1 MFKNFF
7 SSNEFAV
14 FVLLVAAG
22 SLVLLYMKGRV
33 VESAIGAILLVIAA
47 VLMFLGNRKKDFDGG

>member
-1 MFKNFF
+1 
-7 SSNEFAV
+7 EFAV

-47 VLMFLGNRKKDFDGG
+47 VLMFLVNRKKDFDGS

>member
-22 SLVLLYMKGRV
+22 SLFLLYMKGRV
-33 VESAIGAILLVIAA
+33 FETVIGMILLVIAA
-47 VLMFLGNRKKDFDGG
+47 GLMFLGNRKKDLDGR

>member
-33 VESAIGAILLVIAA
+33 VESVVGAILLVIAA
-47 VLMFLGNRKKDFDGG
+47 VLMFLGNRKKDFDGS